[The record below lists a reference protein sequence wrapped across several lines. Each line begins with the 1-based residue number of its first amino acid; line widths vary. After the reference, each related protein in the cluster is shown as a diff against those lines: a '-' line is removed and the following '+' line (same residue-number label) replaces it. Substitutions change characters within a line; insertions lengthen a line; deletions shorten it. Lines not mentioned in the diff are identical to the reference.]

1 MVIIGICGFQGVG
14 KDTFSNYLVNN
25 FDFKKFSFAA
35 ATKDVL
41 SIIFGWDRSL
51 LEGDTLES
59 RTFRE
64 TIDPWWSEKLSIPDL
79 TPRKVL
85 QMVGTDLFRK
95 HFNNEIWVHIVEKKI
110 IELLKK
116 NSSEK
121 IIVSDCR
128 FPNEIN
134 MLKKFGCKIIHIHR
148 NLPEWFDNYKEGN
161 NCIEASKLHIS
172 ETAWIREDFNYS
184 ISNKFDTIV
193 DFEFY
198 IETFIFDNFGIRGK
212 NNKNDKLHK
221 DYLYEQFGL
230 NKFTELNKSK
240 LEWINSNL
248 VNTIEF
254 ERGFDSFNP
263 NNLSQYYLY
272 TGRGPSQNTLHIGHL
287 LGLELILALSKQFES
302 KIFFMLADDEKILRD
317 SIDLKKMESNVTNT
331 IEQLNKIGFV
341 NSNTKFH
348 INSKDIGPDEYQMM
362 IKLMSIVTLDQL
374 TNIFGKKNNIGEY
387 FYVFYQLIPCFLSPD
402 SQCLVICGIDQ
413 DPFFRLARF
422 LAKKIG
428 YKPPIILYTKSVQ
441 GLDGSE
447 KMSTSNISSCPIF
460 LSDSPNTI
468 KNKIFG
474 IKKVGAGSLDELFEK
489 GANLEYDS
497 LIQLARLFETN
508 KDLLDLV
515 EQGYSG
521 GFDLLTSD
529 TNKIE
534 TIKQFIPEKG
544 IMTRNN
550 KMMITTFGVRC
561 YLTNLIVQIC
571 SKYTNKLF

>member
-14 KDTFSNYLVNN
+14 KDTFSNYLVDN
-25 FDFKKFSFAA
+25 FGFKKFSFAA
-35 ATKDVL
+35 ATKDIL
-41 SIIFGWDRSL
+41 AIMFGWDRSL
-51 LEGDTLES
+51 LEGDTIES

-64 TIDPWWSEKLSIPDL
+64 TLDPWWSEKLSIPNL
-79 TPRKVL
+79 TPRKIL

-95 HFNNEIWVHIVEKKI
+95 HFDDEIWVHIVEKKI

-128 FPNEIN
+128 FPNEID
-134 MLKKFGCKIIHIHR
+134 MLKKLDGKIIHIQR
-148 NLPEWFDNYKEGN
+148 NLPEWFNNYKGGN
-161 NCIEASKLHIS
+161 NCIEASNLHVS
-172 ETAWIREDFNYS
+172 ETAWIRENFNYTVL
-184 ISNKFDTIV
+184 NEFDSV
-193 DFEFY
+193 CEFELH
-198 IETFIFDNFGIRGK
+198 INTFLFDNFAIE
-212 NNKNDKLHK
+212 NKNSKSHK

-230 NKFTELNKSK
+230 NKFTEQHKSK
-240 LEWINSNL
+240 IEWINSNL
-248 VNTIEF
+248 IDTIEF
-254 ERGFDSFNP
+254 ERGFDSFDQ

-317 SIDLKKMESNVTNT
+317 SIDSKKMESNIINT

-348 INSKDIGPDEYQMM
+348 INSKDIGPNEYQMM
-362 IKLMSIVTLDQL
+362 IKLMSIVTLEQL
-374 TNIFGKKNNIGEY
+374 TNIFGKKDNIGEY
-387 FYVFYQLIPCFLSPD
+387 FYVFYQLVPCFLSQD

-428 YKPPIILYTKSVQ
+428 YKPPIVLYTKSVQ

-460 LSDSPNTI
+460 LSDNPEII

-489 GANLEYDS
+489 GANIESDS

-515 EQGYSG
+515 EQGYSV
-521 GFDLLTSD
+521 GFNLLISD
-529 TNKIE
+529 TNKID

-544 IMTRNN
+544 IVSRNN

-561 YLTNLIVQIC
+561 YLTNLIIQIC